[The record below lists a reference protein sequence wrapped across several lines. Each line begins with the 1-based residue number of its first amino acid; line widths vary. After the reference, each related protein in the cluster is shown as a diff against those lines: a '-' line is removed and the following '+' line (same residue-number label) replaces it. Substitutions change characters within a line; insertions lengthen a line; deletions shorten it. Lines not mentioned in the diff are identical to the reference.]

1 MKNLFVSYKLSQV
14 FVSAGLVQEV
24 KPTQNAVLY
33 VKPDGGPCFCYSIYQ
48 NLYGAKDMLTGE
60 TITMALDM
68 GRQYIPAVSYA
79 DVMGFLQIL
88 QKIGHNTLAMA
99 LKNADLEEMAIIAIN
114 NNQKILAYKK
124 EEEYKEKFRLTRIGG
139 KIEHLVKEQSDVL
152 SDFEIVKKIKQII
165 EKES

>member
-1 MKNLFVSYKLSQV
+1 MKDLFVSYKVSQE

-24 KPTQNAVLY
+24 KPTQNAILY

-48 NLYGAKDMLTGE
+48 NLYGAKDLLTGE

-68 GRQYIPAVSYA
+68 GRKYIPAVSYA

-88 QKIGHNTLAMA
+88 SRSGIEVGPIFGGIESLA
-99 LKNADLEEMAIIAIN
+99 NI
-114 NNQKILAYKK
+114 ILAASKQILVYKR
-124 EEEYKEKFRLTRIGG
+124 EQEYKEKYRLTRIGG
-139 KIEHLVKEQSDVL
+139 KIEHLVKEESDVL

-165 EKES
+165 EKA